1 MIPSP
6 RPGLGVDRMKLIGI
20 VTGTYE
26 GNNYAK
32 LIFTEPLAPGKGLG
46 ENAVISKASYDY
58 VMLEVMPQA
67 ALYLGHDVR
76 AFYDRFGK
84 CNGLAIDEPLKA

>member
-1 MIPSP
+1 
-6 RPGLGVDRMKLIGI
+6 MKLIGI

-32 LIFTEPLAPGKGLG
+32 LIFTEGIQTGKGLG
-46 ENAVISKASYDY
+46 ENAIISKASYDF

-67 ALYLGHDVR
+67 ALYLGQEVK

-84 CNGLAIDEPLKA
+84 CNALALDVPLQT

>member
-1 MIPSP
+1 
-6 RPGLGVDRMKLIGI
+6 MKLIGI

-32 LIFTEPLAPGKGLG
+32 LIFTEALAPGKGLG
-46 ENAVISKASYDY
+46 ENAVISKANYDF

-67 ALYLGHDVR
+67 ALYLGQDVR
-76 AFYDRFGK
+76 AYYDRFGK
-84 CNGLAIDEPLKA
+84 CNGLQLDRPIDA